1 MVAAGIDGWRDSGRT
16 ATLAMAL
23 DQRVAGE
30 AVSLRAGATG
40 LAGAFSAWT
49 ANAAA
54 SWRSRAR
61 HEGAIFAADAG
72 VEIASSAAPL
82 ALWPGAGTG
91 HARGPLLRAHPLLDD
106 GRITGDVFG
115 RRLYHGGVEG
125 RRWLP
130 VMRVLRIAPA
140 VFVDGARAERRRH
153 PGAAWHV
160 DAGAGLR
167 VAFPGSSV
175 LRIDVAK
182 GLRDGA
188 TAFSV
193 GWAR

>member
-1 MVAAGIDGWRDSGRT
+1 
-16 ATLAMAL
+16 MAL

-30 AVSLRAGATG
+30 AVSLRGGATA
-40 LAGAFSAWT
+40 LAGASTAWT
-49 ANAAA
+49 ADAAA

-61 HEGAIFAADAG
+61 HEGTVFAAAAG
-72 VEIASSAAPL
+72 VDIASVTAPL

-106 GRITGDVFG
+106 GRVTGDVFG
-115 RRLYHGGVEG
+115 RRLYHGSVEG
-125 RRWLP
+125 RHWLKP
-130 VMRVLRIAPA
+130 AMRVLRIAPA
-140 VFVDGARAERRRH
+140 IFVDAARAEQRRH
-153 PGAAWHV
+153 LGAAWHI
-160 DAGAGLR
+160 DAGAGVRL
-167 VAFPGSSV
+167 ALPGSGV
-175 LRIDVAK
+175 LRIDVGK